1 MGGANTGE
9 LRALDISVGGV
20 EEREMCEVNVL
31 DESETLAE
39 GLAWGPVCTDE
50 WLDQRYFLKG
60 VPPGISSQLAQNS
73 VTGDLPLGER
83 IMGTEHP
90 GLGQRWSVNTCDLV
104 VIRTAVCQKPKT
116 LTHPCNMY

>member
-1 MGGANTGE
+1 LPISAEALSDCSRRRSDSSVSMGGANTGE

-50 WLDQRYFLKG
+50 WLDQ
-60 VPPGISSQLAQNS
+60 
-73 VTGDLPLGER
+73 
-83 IMGTEHP
+83 
-90 GLGQRWSVNTCDLV
+90 
-104 VIRTAVCQKPKT
+104 
-116 LTHPCNMY
+116 